1 VAGRLTARYVAGR
14 LAQLAFV
21 VLGVTVA
28 TFGLLHLVP
37 GNPARTLLGV
47 HATAGEVAY
56 LSREWGLTRPLPVQ
70 YAGYVGRLLHGNL
83 GTSVYYQAPVA
94 GLIGHALPVT
104 LAMLA
109 VGAVF
114 GTAFSVPLALLAATR
129 PGRPA
134 DHLVRAVPMAG
145 LGMPP
150 FWIGFILLLVF
161 ALTLR
166 VLPAGGYGSTPA
178 AHLESLILPGL
189 TVAAV
194 TTPVLVRSLR
204 LALLEVL
211 GGDFVTAATA
221 RGLTRA
227 RVLLRHALRNTMV
240 PAVSVLAV
248 NLGYLLGG
256 TVVIENVFGLPGIGR
271 LLLTGILNRDFDIV
285 QSVTLVYALLVV
297 LINLGADLAYAAL
310 DPRVVLGR

>member
-1 VAGRLTARYVAGR
+1 MTARYLALR
-14 LAQLAFV
+14 LAQVVFVAF
-21 VLGVTVA
+21 GVTVA

-47 HATAGEVAY
+47 HATAAEVAY
-56 LSREWGLTRPLPVQ
+56 LSREWGLTKPLPVQ
-70 YAGYVGRLLHGNL
+70 YADYADRLLHGDL

-104 LAMLA
+104 LSMLA
-109 VGAVF
+109 IGAVF
-114 GTAFSVPLALLAATR
+114 GIAASVPLALLAATR
-129 PGRPA
+129 PGRLA
-134 DHLVRAVPMAG
+134 DHAVRAVPMAG

-150 FWIGFILLLVF
+150 FWIGFILLIVF
-161 ALTLR
+161 ALGLHL
-166 VLPAGGYGSTPA
+166 LPAGGYGTSLPG
-178 AHLESLILPGL
+178 HLESLILPGL

-194 TTPVLVRSLR
+194 TTPILVRSLR
-204 LALLEVL
+204 LALVEVL
-211 GGDFVTAATA
+211 GSEFVAADTA
-221 RGLTRA
+221 RGLSRA

-256 TVVIENVFGLPGIGR
+256 TVVIENVFGLPGVGN
-271 LLLTGILNRDFDIV
+271 LLLTGILNRDFDVV

>member
-1 VAGRLTARYVAGR
+1 VTGRYIAGR
-14 LAQLAFV
+14 LAQMVFV
-21 VLGVTVA
+21 VVGVTLA

-47 HATAGEVAY
+47 HATAAEVGY
-56 LSREWGLTRPLPVQ
+56 LTREWGLSKPLPVQ
-70 YAGYVGRLLHGNL
+70 YADYLTRLLHGNL
-83 GTSVYYQAPVA
+83 GTSIYYQSPVA

-109 VGAVF
+109 TGALF
-114 GTAFSVPLALLAATR
+114 SIALSVPLALLAATR

-134 DHLVRAVPMAG
+134 DHAIRVVPMIG
-145 LGMPP
+145 FGMPP
-150 FWIGFILLLVF
+150 FWIGFILLILF

-178 AHLESLILPGL
+178 GHVESLILPGL

-194 TTPVLVRSLR
+194 TTPILVRSLR
-204 LALLEVL
+204 LALVGVL
-211 GGDFVTAATA
+211 GSDFVAAATA
-221 RGLTRA
+221 KGLSRA
-227 RVLLRHALRNTMV
+227 RVLLRHALRNTLV

-256 TVVIENVFGLPGIGR
+256 TVVIENVFGLPGVGR
-271 LLLTGILNRDFDIV
+271 LLLTGIFNRDFDIV

-297 LINLGADLAYAAL
+297 VINLGADLAYASL

>member
-1 VAGRLTARYVAGR
+1 MRRYLAGR
-14 LAQLAFV
+14 LAQV
-21 VLGVTVA
+21 VLVLLGVTIA

-47 HATAGEVAY
+47 HATPHEVAV
-56 LSREWGLTRPLPVQ
+56 LDREWGLARPLPVQ
-70 YAGYVGRLLHGNL
+70 YASYLDRLLHGNL
-83 GTSVYYQAPVA
+83 GTSIYYQVPVA
-94 GLIGHALPVT
+94 TLIGHALPVT

-109 VGAVF
+109 IGALF
-114 GTAFSVPLALLAATR
+114 GIIAAVPLALLAATR

-134 DHLVRAVPMAG
+134 DHAVRVLPLAG

-150 FWIGFILLLVF
+150 FWVGFVLLLLF

-166 VLPAGGYGSTPA
+166 IFPAGGYGSTPV
-178 AHLESLILPGL
+178 AHVESLILPGL

-194 TTPVLVRSLR
+194 TTPILVRSLR
-204 LALLEVL
+204 LALVGAL
-211 GGDFVTAATA
+211 GSDFVTAATA
-221 RGLTRA
+221 KGLTRS
-227 RVLLRHALRNTMV
+227 RVLLRHGLRNALI

-256 TVVIENVFGLPGIGR
+256 TVVIENVFGLPGIGN
-271 LLLTGILNRDFDIV
+271 LLLTGIFNRDFDIV
-285 QSVTLVYALLVV
+285 QSVTLLYAVIVV
-297 LINLGADLAYAAL
+297 LINLAADVGYAAL

>member
-1 VAGRLTARYVAGR
+1 VTARYLALR
-14 LAQLAFV
+14 LAQVVFVAF
-21 VLGVTVA
+21 GVTVA

-47 HATAGEVAY
+47 HATAAEVAY
-56 LSREWGLTRPLPVQ
+56 LSREWGLTKPLPVQ
-70 YAGYVGRLLHGNL
+70 YADYADRLLHGDL

-104 LAMLA
+104 LSMLA
-109 VGAVF
+109 IGAVF
-114 GTAFSVPLALLAATR
+114 GIAASVPLALLAATR
-129 PGRPA
+129 PGRLA
-134 DHLVRAVPMAG
+134 DHAVRAVPMAG

-150 FWIGFILLLVF
+150 FWIGFILLIVF
-161 ALTLR
+161 ALGLHL
-166 VLPAGGYGSTPA
+166 LPAGGYGTSLPG
-178 AHLESLILPGL
+178 HLESLILPGL

-194 TTPVLVRSLR
+194 TTPILVRSLR
-204 LALLEVL
+204 LALVEVL
-211 GGDFVTAATA
+211 GSEFVAAATA
-221 RGLTRA
+221 RGLSRA

-256 TVVIENVFGLPGIGR
+256 TVVIENVFGLPGVGN
-271 LLLTGILNRDFDIV
+271 LLLTGILNRDFDVV